1 MMLVLSIICLLLAVV
16 CLLLIVRLRQ
26 NRRQIAQAMVVLE
39 DIGEGNL
46 DRKIVV
52 DENSDIAAL
61 CFRLNEIVSE
71 IKQQLSRL
79 RVSENEYRKLI
90 TSLSHDVRT
99 PLASLIG
106 YLEAITDGLVTE
118 AEQQEYLQAAQ
129 MKAFELETYI
139 DTLFEWVKLESGE
152 RHYHFEATDI
162 SELLREIVSEWIPRM
177 EMRFSYD
184 IQIPEKKLRC
194 TIDAAAFRRIIDN
207 LLENCLKH
215 SRGNRVTIRL
225 FEQDQQ
231 VRLEISDN
239 GRGISEQHLP
249 RIFDRLYKG
258 DEARGSKGN
267 GLGLAIVQELVTA
280 HHGEINVCSKLGE
293 GTKFYVTLPK

>member
-1 MMLVLSIICLLLAVV
+1 MMLVLSIICLLLAVL
-16 CLLLIVRLRQ
+16 CLLLIVRLQQ
-26 NRRQIAQAMVVLE
+26 NKRQIVQAMAVLE

-79 RVSENEYRKLI
+79 QISENEYRKLI

-129 MKAFELETYI
+129 AKAFELETYI
-139 DTLFEWVKLESGE
+139 ETLFEWVKLESGE
-152 RHYHFEATDI
+152 RHYQFEATDV
-162 SELLREIVSEWIPRM
+162 SEFLREIVSEWIPRM

-184 IQIPEKKLRC
+184 IQIPEKELRC
-194 TIDAAAFRRIIDN
+194 TIDAAAFRWIIDN

-215 SRGNRVTIRL
+215 SQGNKVTIRL
-225 FEQDQQ
+225 VEQDQQ

-249 RIFDRLYKG
+249 RIFNRLYKG

-267 GLGLAIVQELVTA
+267 GLGLAIVQELITA
-280 HHGEINVCSKLGE
+280 HHGEISVQSKLGE
-293 GTKFYVTLPK
+293 GTSFFLMLPK

>member
-118 AEQQEYLQAAQ
+118 AQA
-129 MKAFELETYI
+129 KAFELETYI

-177 EMRFSYD
+177 EQQFSFD
-184 IQIPEKKLRC
+184 IQIPEKELHC

-215 SRGNRVTIRL
+215 SRGNRVTIAL
-225 FEQDQQ
+225 SEKDQQ

>member
-1 MMLVLSIICLLLAVV
+1 
-16 CLLLIVRLRQ
+16 
-26 NRRQIAQAMVVLE
+26 
-39 DIGEGNL
+39 
-46 DRKIVV
+46 V

-118 AEQQEYLQAAQ
+118 AEQQEYLRAAQ
-129 MKAFELETYI
+129 AKAFELETYI

-184 IQIPEKKLRC
+184 IQIPEKELRC

-258 DEARGSKGN
+258 DEARRSKGN
-267 GLGLAIVQELVTA
+267 GLGLAIIQELVTA

>member
-1 MMLVLSIICLLLAVV
+1 MLVLSIICLLLAVL
-16 CLLLIVRLRQ
+16 CLLLIVRLQQ
-26 NRRQIAQAMVVLE
+26 NKRQIVQAMAVLE

-79 RVSENEYRKLI
+79 QISENEYRKLI

-129 MKAFELETYI
+129 AKAFELETYI
-139 DTLFEWVKLESGE
+139 ETLFEWVKLESGE
-152 RHYHFEATDI
+152 RHYQFEATDV
-162 SELLREIVSEWIPRM
+162 SEFLREIVSEWIPRM

-184 IQIPEKKLRC
+184 IQIPEKELRC

-215 SRGNRVTIRL
+215 SQGNKVTIRL
-225 FEQDQQ
+225 VEQDQQ

-249 RIFDRLYKG
+249 RIFNRLYKG

-267 GLGLAIVQELVTA
+267 GLGLAIVQELITA
-280 HHGEINVCSKLGE
+280 HHGEISVQSKLGE
-293 GTKFYVTLPK
+293 GTSFFLTLPK

>member
-1 MMLVLSIICLLLAVV
+1 MMLVLSIICLSLAVV
-16 CLLLIVRLRQ
+16 CLLLIVRLQQ
-26 NRRQIAQAMVVLE
+26 NKRQIVQAMAVLD

-79 RVSENEYRKLI
+79 QISENEYRKLI

-129 MKAFELETYI
+129 AKAFELETYI
-139 DTLFEWVKLESGE
+139 ETLFEWVKLESGE
-152 RHYHFEATDI
+152 RHYQFEATDV
-162 SELLREIVSEWIPRM
+162 SEFLREIVSEWIPRM

-184 IQIPEKKLRC
+184 IQIPEKELRC

-215 SRGNRVTIRL
+215 SQGNKVTIRL
-225 FEQDQQ
+225 VEQDQQ

-249 RIFDRLYKG
+249 RIFNRLYKG

-267 GLGLAIVQELVTA
+267 GLGLAIVQELITA
-280 HHGEINVCSKLGE
+280 HHGEVSVQSKLGE
-293 GTKFYVTLPK
+293 GTSFFLTLPK

>member
-1 MMLVLSIICLLLAVV
+1 SIICLLLAVV

-39 DIGEGNL
+39 DIGAGNL

-52 DENSDIAAL
+52 DETSDIAAL

-106 YLEAITDGLVTE
+106 YLEAINDGLVTK

-129 MKAFELETYI
+129 TKAFELETYI

-162 SELLREIVSEWIPRM
+162 SELLRAIVSEWIPRL
-177 EMRFSYD
+177 EMQFSFD
-184 IQIPEKKLRC
+184 IQIPEKELSC
-194 TIDAAAFRRIIDN
+194 MIDIAAFRRIIDN
-207 LLENCLKH
+207 LLGNCLKH
-215 SRGNRVTIRL
+215 SQGNKVTIALLEQEQRL
-225 FEQDQQ
+225 Q
-231 VRLEISDN
+231 LEISDN

-280 HHGEINVCSKLGE
+280 HQGEINVCSKLGE
-293 GTKFYVTLPK
+293 GTNFYLTLPKQTREK

>member
-1 MMLVLSIICLLLAVV
+1 MLVLSIICLLLAVL
-16 CLLLIVRLRQ
+16 CLLLIVRLQQ
-26 NRRQIAQAMVVLE
+26 NKRQIVQAMAVLD

-79 RVSENEYRKLI
+79 QISENEYRKLI

-129 MKAFELETYI
+129 AKAFELETYI
-139 DTLFEWVKLESGE
+139 ETLFEWVKLESGE
-152 RHYHFEATDI
+152 RHYQFEATDV
-162 SELLREIVSEWIPRM
+162 SEFLREIVSEWIPRM

-184 IQIPEKKLRC
+184 IQIPEKELRC

-215 SRGNRVTIRL
+215 SQGNKVTIRL
-225 FEQDQQ
+225 VEQDQQ

-249 RIFDRLYKG
+249 RIFNRLYKG

-267 GLGLAIVQELVTA
+267 GLGLAIVQELITA
-280 HHGEINVCSKLGE
+280 HHGEVSVQSKLGE
-293 GTKFYVTLPK
+293 GTSFFLTLPK

>member
-1 MMLVLSIICLLLAVV
+1 MLVLSIICLLLAVV
-16 CLLLIVRLRQ
+16 CLLLIVRLQQ
-26 NRRQIAQAMVVLE
+26 NKRQIVQAMAVLD

-79 RVSENEYRKLI
+79 QISENEYRKLI

-129 MKAFELETYI
+129 AKAFELETYI
-139 DTLFEWVKLESGE
+139 ETLFEWVKLESGE
-152 RHYHFEATDI
+152 RHYQFEATDV
-162 SELLREIVSEWIPRM
+162 SEFLREIVSEWIPRL

-184 IQIPEKKLRC
+184 IQIPEKELRC

-215 SRGNRVTIRL
+215 SQGNKVTIRL

-249 RIFDRLYKG
+249 RIFNRLYKG

-267 GLGLAIVQELVTA
+267 GLGLAIVQELITA
-280 HHGEINVCSKLGE
+280 HHGEISVQSKLGE
-293 GTKFYVTLPK
+293 GTSFFLTLPK

>member
-118 AEQQEYLQAAQ
+118 AEQQEYLRAAQ
-129 MKAFELETYI
+129 AKAFELETYI

-184 IQIPEKKLRC
+184 IQIPEKELRC
-194 TIDAAAFRRIIDN
+194 TIDDN

-258 DEARGSKGN
+258 DEARRSKGN
-267 GLGLAIVQELVTA
+267 GLGLAIIQELVTA

>member
-1 MMLVLSIICLLLAVV
+1 
-16 CLLLIVRLRQ
+16 LRA
-26 NRRQIAQAMVVLE
+26 AQA
-39 DIGEGNL
+39 
-46 DRKIVV
+46 
-52 DENSDIAAL
+52 
-61 CFRLNEIVSE
+61 
-71 IKQQLSRL
+71 
-79 RVSENEYRKLI
+79 
-90 TSLSHDVRT
+90 
-99 PLASLIG
+99 
-106 YLEAITDGLVTE
+106 
-118 AEQQEYLQAAQ
+118 
-129 MKAFELETYI
+129 KAFELETYI

-184 IQIPEKKLRC
+184 IQIPEKELRC

-258 DEARGSKGN
+258 DEARRSKGN
-267 GLGLAIVQELVTA
+267 GLGLAIIQELVTA

>member
-1 MMLVLSIICLLLAVV
+1 MLLLSISCLCLAIICLYLLAK
-16 CLLLIVRLRQ
+16 LRQ
-26 NRRQIAQAMVVLE
+26 NKRQIDQAMTVLE

-52 DENSDIAAL
+52 DEGSEVAAL

-71 IKQQLSRL
+71 MKRQLSQL
-79 RVSENEYRKLI
+79 QVSENEYRKLI

-106 YLEAITDGLVTE
+106 YLEAINDGLVTKE
-118 AEQQEYLQAAQ
+118 EQRDYLLSSQA
-129 MKAFELETYI
+129 KAFELESYI

-152 RHYHFEATDI
+152 RRYQFERLDVC
-162 SELLREIVSEWIPRM
+162 EMLREIISEWIPRM
-177 EMRFSYD
+177 EPQFSYD
-184 IQIPEKKLRC
+184 VQIPEEELHC
-194 TIDAAAFRRIIDN
+194 LIDEPAFRRIIDN

-215 SRGNRVTIRL
+215 SQGTTITIKL
-225 FEQDQQ
+225 SEQKEQ
-231 VRLEISDN
+231 VWVEVADN
-239 GRGISEQHLP
+239 GQGISARNLP

-267 GLGLAIVQELVTA
+267 GLGLAIVQELVAA
-280 HHGEINVCSKLGE
+280 HHGEINASSQLGE
-293 GTKFYVTLPK
+293 GIVFCLMLPK